1 MTLGLTKLHPALAG
15 WMMVFSGPAATSA
28 GASLLLGWRVDLVK
42 DPAISEVLR
51 LHGCPATKFG
61 VINTDQIEFWEAL
74 QQRLVGDRFGL
85 ARPVVVL
92 RLERLGF
99 GRIEIFEV
107 RLCEIG
113 GAVRLGV
120 LGHDGDRRFGQD
132 RTLGIDDVE
141 IVGA

>member
-42 DPAISEVLR
+42 DPAVSEVLR

-74 QQRLVGDRFGL
+74 QQRLVGDRFRL
-85 ARPVVVL
+85 AGTIVIL
-92 RLERLGF
+92 GLERLRLR
-99 GRIEIFEV
+99 RIEVFEV
-107 RLCEIG
+107 G
-113 GAVRLGV
+113 LG
-120 LGHDGDRRFGQD
+120 
-132 RTLGIDDVE
+132 
-141 IVGA
+141 